1 MVFHEGEVPMKHAF
15 RFWMTSC
22 VAVVMS
28 ALGGG
33 RPAQGQERSPSQ
45 PSRFRVP
52 ETVERI
58 EACAAKH
65 GLSVFTRVEPPA
77 PKAHEEQGEFAM
89 IVFESSDG
97 GTPVLMEG
105 PKSAPELPLSVC
117 VRSDEHGE
125 TEVVFTGSEDWIDLP
140 PSVARDVTELPMLVA
155 DALQ

>member
-1 MVFHEGEVPMKHAF
+1 MKQAF

-33 RPAQGQERSPSQ
+33 RPAQGQERALSQ
-45 PSRFRVP
+45 SSRFRVP
-52 ETVERI
+52 ETVDRI

-77 PKAHEEQGEFAM
+77 PKPHEDQREFAM

-105 PKSAPELPLSVC
+105 PKSAPEIPLAVC
-117 VRSDEHGE
+117 VRSDAHGD
-125 TEVVFTGSEDWIDLP
+125 TEVVFTGSDWDDLP
-140 PSVARDVTELPMLVA
+140 PNVARDLTELPMLVA